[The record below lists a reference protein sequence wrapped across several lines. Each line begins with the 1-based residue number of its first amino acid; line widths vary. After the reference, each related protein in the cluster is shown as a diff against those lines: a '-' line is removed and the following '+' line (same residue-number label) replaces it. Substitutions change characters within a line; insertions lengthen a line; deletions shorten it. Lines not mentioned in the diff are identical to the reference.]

1 MTDSA
6 QAYDSLASRYDN
18 LLLDNLVLAHSARVS
33 LGLTKAALM
42 TSQRVLEI
50 GCGTGRETLELAS
63 LGKTVV
69 ACDPSKESLDVLRL
83 KAQRRKLSERVLTR
97 AVSAAEVNQLVSEFG
112 QHTFDGAY
120 ASFSL
125 SYEPDLAVV
134 PERVWELLKP
144 GSPFFCSI
152 FNRVCASE
160 IVLLAPMLFP
170 RRALSRLEGRMELP
184 VDRHRVVIR
193 SYTPNQIRKMFSP
206 LFSLRDIWAIPAI
219 IPPHYMHR
227 ILRWSG
233 PLRSAW
239 EEADIRVNHRW
250 PLKVLGSHTAYLF
263 TCRP

>member
-120 ASFSL
+120 A
-125 SYEPDLAVV
+125 
-134 PERVWELLKP
+134 R
-144 GSPFFCSI
+144 
-152 FNRVCASE
+152 E